1 MRLFGITAV
10 VTALAI
16 GATSAGATC
25 GHAKLAPR
33 GAPAGVAPLA
43 IGDSVMIGAARRLR
57 RKGFEVDAKC
67 GRSPWGGLYALRRRK
82 ARGELPESVVLA
94 LGTNWWIDGRTIRRA
109 LRILGRRGI
118 LFLVTPYRSWRAV
131 SNAPMRRAAARR
143 PARVRLID
151 WSALAYG
158 HDWWFQGDGT
168 HLRQPGVRGYTRLL
182 KRAVWARQRARFGTA
197 R

>member
-1 MRLFGITAV
+1 MLLAV
-10 VTALAI
+10 ALS
-16 GATSAGATC
+16 GATAEASC

-94 LGTNWWIDGRTIRRA
+94 LGTNWWIDGRTIKRA
-109 LRILGRRGI
+109 VRILGRRRT

-143 PARVRLID
+143 PRRVRLID
-151 WSALAYG
+151 WSARAYG
-158 HDWWFQGDGT
+158 HDWWFHNDGT
-168 HLRQPGVRGYTRLL
+168 HLRRPGVRAYSRLL
-182 KRAVWARQRARFGTA
+182 KRAVWARQRARFGAA